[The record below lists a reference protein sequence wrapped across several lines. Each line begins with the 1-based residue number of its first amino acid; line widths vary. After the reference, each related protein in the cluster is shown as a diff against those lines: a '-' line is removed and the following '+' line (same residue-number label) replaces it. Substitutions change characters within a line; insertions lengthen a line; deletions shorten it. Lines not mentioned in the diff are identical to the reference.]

1 MRKLALALAGSLVLA
16 ACAVPHDRGAV
27 KVEKESAG
35 QAEVTAV
42 FDRYRKVRNT
52 AIELLDA
59 KPLSTV
65 ESGAVLAIDSGSFE
79 VSQRLAKT
87 QKEDTA
93 AVEVTDVLTPR
104 FTKYPLW
111 FYAVVREQSVGVNRV
126 QIFERQSSVDP
137 WLLTATPETLAETQ
151 LPEIRTQGGAA
162 LTVSPADGRGM
173 AMSPKEAATAYAK
186 VLSTPDSAEAGKI
199 ADDSF
204 IKQMRSAAETNSGLK
219 GVGFQQ
225 SWGANDVK
233 YVLRTSDGGA
243 LAFVTLLRLDTYVVQ
258 PGLTVTWPEGTPQQA
273 FLSSGISGSGKLRY
287 YHQVLLYIPGGNGKP
302 RALGQYG
309 GVVSAD
315 SGLTQE

>member
-1 MRKLALALAGSLVLA
+1 MRRIALALAGSLVLA
-16 ACAVPHDRGAV
+16 ACAVPHERDAV
-27 KVEKESAG
+27 EPSKSAAR
-35 QAEVTAV
+35 QADVTAV

-52 AIELLDA
+52 AIDLLDP

-65 ESGAVLAIDSGSFE
+65 ESGPVLAIDSGSFE
-79 VSQRLAKT
+79 VSQRLSTT

-93 AVEVTDVLTPR
+93 AVDVTDVLTPR
-104 FTKYPLW
+104 FSKYPLW
-111 FYAVVREQSVGVNRV
+111 FYAVVREQSQGINRV
-126 QIFERQSSVDP
+126 QIFERASSVDP

-151 LPEIRTQGGAA
+151 LPEIRTRGGAA
-162 LTVSPADGRGM
+162 LRVSATDGRGM
-173 AMSPKEAATAYAK
+173 AMSPQDAAKAYAK
-186 VLSTPDSAEAGKI
+186 VLEDASAPEAKTI
-199 ADDSF
+199 EDDSF
-204 IKQMRSAAETNSGLK
+204 IRQMRQAAQTNAGLD

-243 LAFVTLLRLDTYVVQ
+243 LAFVTLLRLDTYTVR
-258 PGLTVTWPEGTPQQA
+258 PGLTVTWPKDTPQRA

-287 YHQVLLYIPGGNGKP
+287 YHQVLLHIPGGNGKP

-315 SGLTQE
+315 SGATQE